1 MVWTSCHD
9 ILNGSKCR
17 PIPPGTKLVTHG
29 AEDDDDQPDTYDYQD
44 SFIDDGTQPS
54 EGEAEDD
61 SDYDAEEDIKG
72 LAKEAKTFVRGKK
85 K

>member
-1 MVWTSCHD
+1 M
-9 ILNGSKCR
+9 
-17 PIPPGTKLVTHG
+17 THG
-29 AEDDDDQPDTYDYQD
+29 TEDDDLPDTYDYQD

-72 LAKEAKTFVRGKK
+72 LTKDAKSFIRGKK